1 MAKRTWGLDPDIFEK
16 VRQSRIARGEAYW
29 KARARL
35 MRSEIQSL
43 QLQVLYADEYARM
56 AKRKGIE

>member
-1 MAKRTWGLDPDIFEK
+1 MAKPKLDIDPAIFYK

-35 MRSEIQSL
+35 MRSEIESL
-43 QLQVLYADEYARM
+43 QLQVLYADEYARI

>member
-1 MAKRTWGLDPDIFEK
+1 MAKRKGGLDPDIFKMIRRE
-16 VRQSRIARGEAYW
+16 RIARGEAYW

-35 MRSEIQSL
+35 MRSEIESL
-43 QLQVLYADEYARM
+43 QLQVLFADEYARM